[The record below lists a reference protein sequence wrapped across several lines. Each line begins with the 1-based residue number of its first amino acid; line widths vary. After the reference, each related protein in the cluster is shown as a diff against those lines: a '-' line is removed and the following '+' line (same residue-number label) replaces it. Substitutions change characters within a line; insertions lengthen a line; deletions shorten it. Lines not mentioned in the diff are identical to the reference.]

1 MHFLYFWYPWTI
13 NLVPLPRNVTKWSKR
28 ALYESLF
35 WPLLYGATQVKLR
48 VHGPWTDFFN
58 SQSIIWW
65 SLENDK
71 DGFQMIRNIDC
82 WEVLKSEKLYT
93 AWETVNSVRCLQ
105 TGRHRDQK
113 NTHQMELNEVSD
125 IQKAVYIFHC
135 QRYAF
140 RSISKEK
147 QKMNEISGR
156 VKNEI
161 TVFGTLLSE
170 T

>member
-1 MHFLYFWYPWTI
+1 
-13 NLVPLPRNVTKWSKR
+13 
-28 ALYESLF
+28 
-35 WPLLYGATQVKLR
+35 
-48 VHGPWTDFFN
+48 
-58 SQSIIWW
+58 
-65 SLENDK
+65 
-71 DGFQMIRNIDC
+71 MIRNIDC

-125 IQKAVYIFHC
+125 IQKAVNIFHC

-170 T
+170 TSSLIGVDYSSTCFVFGDCCSGKHERFLHSVACSIYLPFVICNR